1 MLAAPQI
8 RLATVV
14 LDCADANALADF
26 YSRLLGWDVTFR
38 EAGWALMRSPDGGT
52 GLSFQSEPWYEPP
65 TWPEV
70 DAEPTKMLHLDLQVD
85 DLEAAVAHAISVGA
99 RLADFQPRDGV
110 RVLLDPAGHPFC
122 LFLD

>member
-1 MLAAPQI
+1 MMAPPRI
-8 RLATVV
+8 TLATVV

-26 YSRLLGWDVTFR
+26 YGNLLGWEVTCR
-38 EAGWALMRSPDGGT
+38 ERDWVLMRSPDGGT

-65 TWPEV
+65 RWPEQ
-70 DAEPTKMLHLDLQVD
+70 EGHPTKMLHLDLWVE
-85 DLEAAVAHAISVGA
+85 DLEEAVTHAIAAGA
-99 RLADFQPRDGV
+99 TVAEFQPQDDV